1 MPSAYA
7 MGGRVSEVD
16 DAYAWRLLRVRFT
29 RPCALS
35 LEAPVASYPP
45 ATRHLF
51 FMCVELHFPPGAAAD
66 A

>member
-1 MPSAYA
+1 

-35 LEAPVASYPP
+35 LEAPIASYSP

-51 FMCVELHFPPGAAAD
+51 LCVPNDTSESGLPGAD